1 MSWLPSVTLE
11 SVLGLSEAFIVE
23 ELKGPHGMLGKV

>member
-1 MSWLPSVTLE
+1 MSWLPPVILE

-23 ELKGPHGMLGKV
+23 ELKSPHKMLGKV